1 MHFVMHPACCPQALL
16 LRKLM
21 PESEEFMQRRAE
33 LQAAEQ
39 QQCEADGVTLH
50 ADSTGAARASPALDG
65 TNEQLCSQ
73 EGTQPYSPSQNDPG
87 HGPQHGGLQAADK
100 RLQRHAGEAKGCEQE
115 GNTVRSP
122 AQHRQ
127 HTSHPDHSLMDL
139 AEHHRVPLLD
149 LVLLHGEA
157 LLLHITYL
165 TFNAALFYTVTTWL
179 PSTLRSIGV
188 APIKTQ
194 GMLITNLL
202 VLLSSAVLTGWL
214 LDRGWRSLHMVWA
227 ATWLGI
233 GGGFALCAVVT
244 LAHSQLGGVWVMMA
258 VMCAIVGVLNG

>member
-1 MHFVMHPACCPQALL
+1 
-16 LRKLM
+16 M

-33 LQAAEQ
+33 LQH
-39 QQCEADGVTLH
+39 CKADGSTLH
-50 ADSTGAARASPALDG
+50 ADNTGARAAAALDG
-65 TNEQLCSQ
+65 THCNATDEQLCSRNS
-73 EGTQPYSPSQNDPG
+73 TQPHSPCWDDPG
-87 HGPQHGGLQAADK
+87 HGLNLQHGGLQAADESQ
-100 RLQRHAGEAKGCEQE
+100 QRHACEAGGLEQE
-115 GNTVRSP
+115 GTTLGPAAEHKDRSSSAP
-122 AQHRQ
+122 ER
-127 HTSHPDHSLMDL
+127 LMNL

-188 APIKTQ
+188 APINTQ

-214 LDRGWRSLHMVWA
+214 LDRGWRSLHMVWG

-244 LAHSQLGGVWVMMA
+244 LAHSQLAGVWVMMA